1 MITYGGQPV
10 AIVAVFKNMI
20 RSPKIE
26 TPNTVECEFLDA
38 QGNPIFA
45 VRHVLVLTT
54 ELVESEPGDLEL
66 ALAGYTPITDDGQPN
81 TLFILD

>member
-10 AIVAVFKNMI
+10 AIVAVFRNMI

-54 ELVESEPGDLEL
+54 ELAESEPGDLDL
-66 ALAGYTPITDDGQPN
+66 ALAGHTPINDVDRPCPPFGN
-81 TLFILD
+81 D